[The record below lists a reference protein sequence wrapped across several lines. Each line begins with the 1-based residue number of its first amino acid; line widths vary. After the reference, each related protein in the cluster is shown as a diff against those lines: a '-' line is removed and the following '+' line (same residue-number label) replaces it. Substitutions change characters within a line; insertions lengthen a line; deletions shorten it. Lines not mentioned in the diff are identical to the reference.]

1 MGETLPEIPCMTR
14 ECTEEEHERN
24 RRAEFVLRGANQS
37 VNTNISVTRKNNN
50 PPGANKAI
58 LGYQDIL
65 DKYGDNKVANL
76 KLKIALGVYRFNPS
90 LTFDDLKDLGKVE
103 ALNIEGT
110 TYYFLSEFFTMNE
123 AEAVRKKV
131 VQRGIKDAY
140 ITFYYND
147 ESVKIQELVS
157 LLQ

>member
-1 MGETLPEIPCMTR
+1 MGETLPEIPCLTR

-24 RRAEFVLRGANQS
+24 RRAEFVLRGANRAADNIISDVQKNDNS
-37 VNTNISVTRKNNN
+37 PKTNNVV
-50 PPGANKAI
+50 

-76 KLKIALGVYRFNPS
+76 KLKIALGVYRLNSS
-90 LTFDDLKDLGKVE
+90 LTFDDLKDLGRVE
-103 ALNIEGT
+103 AVNVEGA

-123 AEAVRKKV
+123 AEAARKKV
-131 VQRGIKDAY
+131 AQRGVEDAY
-140 ITFYYND
+140 IMFYYNN
-147 ESVKIQELVS
+147 ENVKIQDLMS

>member
-1 MGETLPEIPCMTR
+1 M
-14 ECTEEEHERN
+14 
-24 RRAEFVLRGANQS
+24 
-37 VNTNISVTRKNNN
+37 
-50 PPGANKAI
+50 
-58 LGYQDIL
+58 GYQDIL
-65 DKYGDNKVANL
+65 DKYGDNKIANL
-76 KLKIALGVYRFNPS
+76 KLKIALGVYRFNSS

-103 ALNIEGT
+103 TLNIEGT

-123 AEAVRKKV
+123 AEAARKKV

-140 ITFYYND
+140 VAFYYND